1 MQKLK
6 CMIELDKKLHKE
18 IKEYCQLNGLVMKE
32 YVNSLLKK
40 AFTADKF
47 GETPFSGGTEESSKI
62 IHSPYV
68 PVAESKPIKTS
79 ENSKKLVKNR
89 YASIEISPEIA
100 QTLPTK
106 EDYTKLYSEMSLNEE
121 GDFVYTPLTKEEE
134 QKLIDEGKIVYM
146 PYTLDDTPQTMVT
159 PESTKIEVVKEV
171 KPVKKPKK
179 RNL

>member
-6 CMIELDKKLHKE
+6 SMIELDKKLHKE

-47 GETPFSGGTEESSKI
+47 GETPFSSGTEESSKI

-79 ENSKKLVKNR
+79 ENNKKLVENKF
-89 YASIEISPEIA
+89 ITTEISSEIT
-100 QTLPTK
+100 QTLP
-106 EDYTKLYSEMSLNEE
+106 
-121 GDFVYTPLTKEEE
+121 TKEEE
-134 QKLIDEGKIVYM
+134 QKLVEEDKIVFA
-146 PYTLDDTPQTMVT
+146 PYTTEDTVTSEPIETEKHKQTKT
-159 PESTKIEVVKEV
+159 
-171 KPVKKPKK
+171 VKKPKK

>member
-1 MQKLK
+1 
-6 CMIELDKKLHKE
+6 MIELDKKLHKE

-47 GETPFSGGTEESSKI
+47 GETPFSSCTEESLKI
-62 IHSPYV
+62 IHSPYT

-79 ENSKKLVKNR
+79 ENNKKLVENKF
-89 YASIEISPEIA
+89 ITTEISSEIT

-106 EDYTKLYSEMSLNEE
+106 EED
-121 GDFVYTPLTKEEE
+121 
-134 QKLIDEGKIVYM
+134 KIVFA
-146 PYTLDDTPQTMVT
+146 PYTTEDTVTSEPIETEKHKQTKT
-159 PESTKIEVVKEV
+159 
-171 KPVKKPKK
+171 VKKPKK